1 MHCKLMQI
9 INRKEGHMPRVRELT
24 TNRRIIDVRKQR
36 DDVKVCITLAI
47 PGETEKTEITH
58 TKKAISVSAPK
69 ISLEFDKLSRQS

>member
-1 MHCKLMQI
+1 MLNMLS
-9 INRKEGHMPRVRELT
+9 RKKKTMPRVRELT

-58 TKKAISVSAPK
+58 TKKAISVAAPK
-69 ISLEFDKLSRQS
+69 ISLEFDELSRQS

>member
-1 MHCKLMQI
+1 MQK
-9 INRKEGHMPRVRELT
+9 RCRTGCRGKESKTVKDEA
-24 TNRRIIDVRKQR
+24 KQR
-36 DDVKVCITLAI
+36 DDTKVCIALEI

>member
-1 MHCKLMQI
+1 
-9 INRKEGHMPRVRELT
+9 MPRVRELT

-36 DDVKVCITLAI
+36 DDVKVCITLA
-47 PGETEKTEITH
+47 GETEKTEITH

>member
-1 MHCKLMQI
+1 
-9 INRKEGHMPRVRELT
+9 MPRVRELT
-24 TNRRIIDVRKQR
+24 TNLNLR
-36 DDVKVCITLAI
+36 DDTKVCITLAI

>member
-1 MHCKLMQI
+1 MQK
-9 INRKEGHMPRVRELT
+9 RYWTGCRGKESETVKDEA
-24 TNRRIIDVRKQR
+24 KQR